1 MFDSWA
7 EDLYSST
14 FDDIFDALVEEYR
27 TGKITVEELETNTA
41 EQQQI
46 LLNAFYEGEAK
57 SAYCNAMV
65 DAHQY
70 VLSLIKKGKI
80 VQDKIQQII

>member
-1 MFDSWA
+1 MKIGWRIFYD
-7 EDLYSST
+7 ST
-14 FDDIFDALVEEYR
+14 FSDIFDALVLDYKS
-27 TGKITVEELETNTA
+27 GKLSVSDLETNIA

-70 VLSLIKKGKI
+70 VLSLINSGKI
-80 VQDKIQQII
+80 SNY

>member
-1 MFDSWA
+1 MFENWA
-7 EDLYSST
+7 EDLYDST
-14 FDDIFDALVEEYR
+14 FSDIFDALVLDYKS
-27 TGKITVEELETNTA
+27 GKLSVSDLETNIA

-70 VLSLIKKGKI
+70 VLSLINSGKI
-80 VQDKIQQII
+80 SNY

>member
-1 MFDSWA
+1 MFDNWA
-7 EDLYSST
+7 EDLYDST
-14 FDDIFDALVEEYR
+14 FSDMFDALVAEYKNGEL
-27 TGKITVEELETNTA
+27 TVDQLKINLA

-46 LLNAFYEGEAK
+46 LLNAFNEGEVK

-70 VLSLIKKGKI
+70 VLSLIAQGKI
-80 VQDKIQQII
+80 Q

>member
-1 MFDSWA
+1 MLDNWA
-7 EDLYSST
+7 EDLYEST
-14 FDDIFDALVEEYR
+14 FSDMYDALIAEYKEG
-27 TGKITVEELETNTA
+27 TLSIEQLKINLA

-46 LLNAFYEGEAK
+46 LLNAFNEGEVK

-70 VLSLIKKGKI
+70 ALSLITQGKI
-80 VQDKIQQII
+80 TKEI

>member
-1 MFDSWA
+1 MFENWA
-7 EDLYSST
+7 EDLYQST
-14 FDDIFDALVEEYR
+14 FSDMYDALVDEYKK
-27 TGKITVEELETNTA
+27 GELTIEQLNINLG

-46 LLNAFYEGEAK
+46 LLNAFNEGEAK

-70 VLSLIKKGKI
+70 VLSLIKQGKI
-80 VQDKIQQII
+80 LKDDSIKA